1 MICDRKCIYIHQPK
15 TGGNTV
21 ANIIQDIV
29 SDSSRVMGMHYTMRG
44 FVSRFPEIDLNEYT
58 VLTVTRNPWERYAS
72 LHMQQYIN
80 WKRGG
85 SRVVPYNEYFTYPY
99 TSTDLFYWLEID
111 DKGTLPPNIKYLHF
125 DNLSDDLMLFAN
137 RMGFYPNTIPKLNT
151 KKDSV
156 YSNMDRIII
165 NDPIF
170 QKLIAKSCKQEI
182 EYFEYTIPTFNN
194 LEISNK
200 FIY

>member
-29 SDSSRVMGMHYTMRG
+29 SDSSRVMGMHYTMRE
-44 FVSRFPEIDLNEYT
+44 F
-58 VLTVTRNPWERYAS
+58 
-72 LHMQQYIN
+72 
-80 WKRGG
+80 
-85 SRVVPYNEYFTYPY
+85 
-99 TSTDLFYWLEID
+99 
-111 DKGTLPPNIKYLHF
+111 LHF

-156 YSNMDRIII
+156 YSNMERIII

-170 QKLIAKSCKQEI
+170 QKLIAKACKREI
-182 EYFEYTIPTFNN
+182 EYFGYTIPTFNN